1 MKNLSLEQIILL
13 IIFILGPLV
22 NILIHRVRRRSA
34 DQALEREPETLF
46 RRQARVSETDRS
58 LPRVPRTRAD
68 ASEPPA
74 VSTPRFAAPITR
86 KSLLGS
92 KRELRRGIIIMTVL
106 GPCRAYDPPD

>member
-13 IIFILGPLV
+13 IIFILGPLI
-22 NILIHRVRRRSA
+22 NIVIHRIRRRSA
-34 DQALEREPETLF
+34 DQALERQPETLF
-46 RRQARVSETDRS
+46 RRQARVSETDPSQR
-58 LPRVPRTRAD
+58 RVPRTGAD

-74 VSTPRFAAPITR
+74 LSTPRFAAPNTK

-92 KRELRRGIIIMTVL
+92 KRELRRGIIIMAVL